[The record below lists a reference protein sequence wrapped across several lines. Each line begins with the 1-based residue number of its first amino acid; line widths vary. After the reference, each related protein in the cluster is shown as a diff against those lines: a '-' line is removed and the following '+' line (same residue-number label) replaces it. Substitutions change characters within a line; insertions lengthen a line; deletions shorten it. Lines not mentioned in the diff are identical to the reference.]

1 MIEANNWL
9 SKFRST
15 APAMKAPIPSIIEI
29 TDSLEKTPM
38 LAKIEGRRRRGL
50 HKTRWLDGI
59 TDSVDMSLSKLGE
72 MVKGRE
78 VRYAVVHV
86 VSKSQT

>member
-15 APAMKAPIPSIIEI
+15 APAMKAPIPSIIEM

-59 TDSVDMSLSKLGE
+59 TDSVDMSLSKLQ
-72 MVKGRE
+72 R
-78 VRYAVVHV
+78 
-86 VSKSQT
+86 Q